1 MTVADLH
8 VHTTNSDG
16 TLTLGTLA
24 PAAERA
30 DLAAVAVTDHDRL
43 HPDLADGVSTLDG
56 ITVIHGIELRVETP

>member
-16 TLTLGTLA
+16 TLTLETLA

-30 DLAAVAVTDHDRL
+30 DLAAVAVTDHDRSA
-43 HPDLADGVSTLDG
+43 HFAAGASVSS
-56 ITVIHGIELRVETP
+56 VSVPSEFVV